1 MRVSRFALC
10 SLGVATALRPQT
22 SRGSTSRSWHV
33 QRARALVIQKG
44 WAEQMDQASGD
55 IFYYNDET
63 GESSWDPPPGFQV
76 GGAAPPGAM
85 PGGWVALVDE
95 ASGETFYVNEQTGQ
109 SQWEPP
115 QQAAV
120 AARPRQHDVYD
131 PRSVTQSY
139 DQYLAEP
146 PAAGQ

>member
-1 MRVSRFALC
+1 
-10 SLGVATALRPQT
+10 
-22 SRGSTSRSWHV
+22 
-33 QRARALVIQKG
+33 VIQKG

-120 AARPRQHDVYD
+120 AARPQQHDVYD

-139 DQYLAEP
+139 DQYLADP